1 MKKLFL
7 FFTAV
12 VLAFSLNSCSSDSG
26 GGSSLSFKVDG
37 VSKSFKTTVA
47 ESGGMVIVS
56 GYTGSAEDPTE
67 TFSFSLPPS
76 ETGDVMDSPTYTDAD
91 GNVYF
96 GNTGSS
102 NVTLNN
108 GSNAKGTFSGTMQSF
123 DPAVTDIT
131 VTQGTFN
138 VSY

>member
-1 MKKLFL
+1 
-7 FFTAV
+7 
-12 VLAFSLNSCSSDSG
+12 
-26 GGSSLSFKVDG
+26 
-37 VSKSFKTTVA
+37 
-47 ESGGMVIVS
+47 MVIVS

-108 GSNAKGTFSGTMQSF
+108 DRNAKGTFSGTMQSL
-123 DPAVTDIT
+123 DPAVTDLT

>member
-1 MKKLFL
+1 MKKVLLF
-7 FFTAV
+7 V
-12 VLAFSLNSCSSDSG
+12 AFAALTISLNSCSSDSD

-37 VSKSFKTTVA
+37 VSKSFKTTVE

-67 TFSFSLPPS
+67 TFSFSLPPE

-96 GNTGSS
+96 GYTGNS

-108 GSNAKGTFSGTMQSF
+108 GSNAKGTFSGTMTSF
-123 DPAVTDIT
+123 DPALTDIT
-131 VTQGTFN
+131 ITQGNFN
-138 VSY
+138 FSY